1 MYETL
6 TDKRAI
12 LNTIG
17 CLMLDPTLIDD
28 IDRPL
33 DRTDFDTEA
42 LYELLYVAIFNSY
55 MQGVKDINEFTIDS
69 YLSSYKEQYE
79 IFQTNDGLNYL
90 TSAREMSSLDNYDYY
105 YHRLRK
111 YSLLRYYEKK
121 GYNTKSIF
129 DPTVSVEEL
138 TKEMEKFDNYTEQD
152 IVGMVETDLVISPTI
167 KYCTNMLTTE
177 IQAADDAMDLIE
189 SFMKIPDVG
198 VPLNNN
204 GLNTVARG
212 ARKGC
217 LYMRSLPQG
226 GGKAIPNYT
235 IIPTPTGNKRVD
247 EIKVGDYLFGKNGK
261 PVKVLAVHP
270 QLEKKRIYKIGFTDG
285 RVAECCEDHLW
296 TFKKG
301 SYEKYRTASLKDIIK
316 DVEHSRYGLHSME
329 GKGHLYYIPVNEP
342 IEFSEKEYSIPPYI
356 MGLLLGDGCFR
367 YTYSNKEMSYSS
379 EDDYLPNIIA
389 QTMGWILSKNSDHNY
404 TYTFKYQK
412 PIHDS
417 TTGKEYIRVR
427 VTDVLQN
434 YPNLIQK
441 YSHEKYIPEDYLT
454 GSVEQ
459 RMELLRGLLD
469 TDGSVG
475 AKGRVSFC
483 TVSPLLRNNI
493 MWLIRSLG
501 FICTCSEDNRRTRTC
516 YNVRIQASLDK
527 KIDMFKLNKHRNK
540 IIAWKEQ
547 SKNKKIKYRRNTIS
561 IDYIIP
567 TDEYTDMTCF
577 TVDADD
583 SLFLM
588 NDFIVTHNTR
598 FAAGDAC
605 KMAVPYYYDKKK
617 KEFVYTGMAE
627 PTLYITTEM
636 TVDEIQTMLV
646 ASVSRV
652 NEEHILYGEYK
663 EGELERVKQ
672 AITYIKSA
680 PLYIVHIPDFSIEDI
695 KNIIK
700 KYNREFKVEYFFFD
714 YISTS
719 LRLMQEVS
727 GKSRMG
733 LKEHQLLLVF
743 STELKTIA
751 QQLGVFIFTAS
762 QLNGEAQNAL
772 VKDQNLLAGAKALAN
787 KLDVGIISMHP
798 TQRERD
804 KLDAIIQTHFGL
816 QMPDVGHWVYK
827 VRRGRLTHII
837 IWSQID
843 LGTMDEKA
851 LFVTDF
857 NFNLIDIDF
866 TQIEQVE
873 AKIQEHSVLESQV
886 HDEEPEIVNSTA
898 IKVEPEAIEEEQTIK
913 RDFDW

>member
-90 TSAREMSSLDNYDYY
+90 ASAREMSSLDNYDYY

-177 IQAADDAMDLIE
+177 IQAADDAMDLVE

-198 VPLNNN
+198 VPLNND

-226 GGKAIPNYT
+226 QGK
-235 IIPTPTGNKRVD
+235 
-247 EIKVGDYLFGKNGK
+247 
-261 PVKVLAVHP
+261 
-270 QLEKKRIYKIGFTDG
+270 
-285 RVAECCEDHLW
+285 
-296 TFKKG
+296 
-301 SYEKYRTASLKDIIK
+301 
-316 DVEHSRYGLHSME
+316 SR
-329 GKGHLYYIPVNEP
+329 
-342 IEFSEKEYSIPPYI
+342 
-356 MGLLLGDGCFR
+356 C
-367 YTYSNKEMSYSS
+367 
-379 EDDYLPNIIA
+379 
-389 QTMGWILSKNSDHNY
+389 
-404 TYTFKYQK
+404 
-412 PIHDS
+412 
-417 TTGKEYIRVR
+417 
-427 VTDVLQN
+427 
-434 YPNLIQK
+434 
-441 YSHEKYIPEDYLT
+441 
-454 GSVEQ
+454 
-459 RMELLRGLLD
+459 
-469 TDGSVG
+469 
-475 AKGRVSFC
+475 
-483 TVSPLLRNNI
+483 
-493 MWLIRSLG
+493 
-501 FICTCSEDNRRTRTC
+501 
-516 YNVRIQASLDK
+516 
-527 KIDMFKLNKHRNK
+527 
-540 IIAWKEQ
+540 
-547 SKNKKIKYRRNTIS
+547 
-561 IDYIIP
+561 
-567 TDEYTDMTCF
+567 
-577 TVDADD
+577 
-583 SLFLM
+583 
-588 NDFIVTHNTR
+588 
-598 FAAGDAC
+598 AAGDAC
-605 KMAVPYYYDKKK
+605 KIAVPYVYNKDKKD
-617 KEFVYTGMAE
+617 FIYTGMSE

-636 TVDEIQTMLV
+636 TVDEIQTILI
-646 ASVSRV
+646 ATVSKV

-663 EGELERVKQ
+663 DGEFERVKR
-672 AITYIKSA
+672 AVEYIQSS

-719 LRLMQEVS
+719 LRLMSEVN

-762 QLNGEAQNAL
+762 QLNGEAQNATI
-772 VKDQNLLAGAKALAN
+772 KDQNLLSGAKALAN
-787 KLDVGIISMHP
+787 KLDVGIISMRP
-798 TQRERD
+798 TQREQD
-804 KLDAIIQTHFGL
+804 KLDAIIQNHFGL
-816 QMPDVGHWVYK
+816 RMPDMGHWVYK

-857 NFNLIDIDF
+857 DFNLIDIDF

-886 HDEEPEIVNSTA
+886 HDEEPEIVDSTA
-898 IKVEPEAIEEEQTIK
+898 IEVEPEAIEEEQTTK
-913 RDFDW
+913 RNFDW

>member
-79 IFQTNDGLNYL
+79 IFQANDGLRYL
-90 TSAREMSSLDNYDYY
+90 ADAREMSSLDNYDYY

-152 IVGMVETDLVISPTI
+152 IVGLVETDLVISPTI

-177 IQAADDAMDLIE
+177 IQAADDAMDLVE

-198 VPLNNN
+198 VPLNND
-204 GLNTVARG
+204 GLNTVTRG

-226 GGKAIPNYT
+226 QGK
-235 IIPTPTGNKRVD
+235 
-247 EIKVGDYLFGKNGK
+247 
-261 PVKVLAVHP
+261 
-270 QLEKKRIYKIGFTDG
+270 
-285 RVAECCEDHLW
+285 
-296 TFKKG
+296 
-301 SYEKYRTASLKDIIK
+301 
-316 DVEHSRYGLHSME
+316 SR
-329 GKGHLYYIPVNEP
+329 
-342 IEFSEKEYSIPPYI
+342 
-356 MGLLLGDGCFR
+356 C
-367 YTYSNKEMSYSS
+367 
-379 EDDYLPNIIA
+379 
-389 QTMGWILSKNSDHNY
+389 
-404 TYTFKYQK
+404 
-412 PIHDS
+412 
-417 TTGKEYIRVR
+417 
-427 VTDVLQN
+427 
-434 YPNLIQK
+434 
-441 YSHEKYIPEDYLT
+441 
-454 GSVEQ
+454 
-459 RMELLRGLLD
+459 
-469 TDGSVG
+469 
-475 AKGRVSFC
+475 
-483 TVSPLLRNNI
+483 
-493 MWLIRSLG
+493 
-501 FICTCSEDNRRTRTC
+501 
-516 YNVRIQASLDK
+516 
-527 KIDMFKLNKHRNK
+527 
-540 IIAWKEQ
+540 
-547 SKNKKIKYRRNTIS
+547 
-561 IDYIIP
+561 
-567 TDEYTDMTCF
+567 
-577 TVDADD
+577 
-583 SLFLM
+583 
-588 NDFIVTHNTR
+588 
-598 FAAGDAC
+598 AAGDAC
-605 KMAVPYYYDKKK
+605 KIAVPYVYNKDKKD
-617 KEFVYTGMAE
+617 FVYTGMSE

-636 TVDEIQTMLV
+636 TVDEIQTILI
-646 ASVSRV
+646 ATVSKV

-663 EGELERVKQ
+663 DDEFERVKK
-672 AITYIKSA
+672 AVEYIQSS

-700 KYNREFKVEYFFFD
+700 KYNREFKAEYFFFD

-719 LRLMQEVS
+719 LRLMSEVN

-762 QLNGEAQNAL
+762 QLNGEAQNATI
-772 VKDQNLLAGAKALAN
+772 KDQNLLSGAKALAN
-787 KLDVGIISMHP
+787 KLDVGIISMRP
-798 TQRERD
+798 TQREQD
-804 KLDAIIQTHFGL
+804 KLDAIIQNHFGL
-816 QMPDVGHWVYK
+816 RMPDMGHWVYK

-837 IWSQID
+837 IWSQVD
-843 LGTMDEKA
+843 LGTMTEKA

-857 NFNLIDIDF
+857 DFNLIDIDF

-886 HDEEPEIVNSTA
+886 HDIEPEIIDNTA
-898 IKVEPEAIEEEQTIK
+898 VEIKSETVEEEQTVK

>member
-177 IQAADDAMDLIE
+177 IQAADDAMDLVE
-189 SFMKIPDVG
+189 SFRKIPDVG

-212 ARKGC
+212 GRKGC

-226 GGKAIPNYT
+226 
-235 IIPTPTGNKRVD
+235 
-247 EIKVGDYLFGKNGK
+247 
-261 PVKVLAVHP
+261 
-270 QLEKKRIYKIGFTDG
+270 
-285 RVAECCEDHLW
+285 
-296 TFKKG
+296 
-301 SYEKYRTASLKDIIK
+301 
-316 DVEHSRYGLHSME
+316 E
-329 GKGHLYYIPVNEP
+329 GK
-342 IEFSEKEYSIPPYI
+342 SR
-356 MGLLLGDGCFR
+356 C
-367 YTYSNKEMSYSS
+367 
-379 EDDYLPNIIA
+379 
-389 QTMGWILSKNSDHNY
+389 
-404 TYTFKYQK
+404 
-412 PIHDS
+412 
-417 TTGKEYIRVR
+417 
-427 VTDVLQN
+427 
-434 YPNLIQK
+434 
-441 YSHEKYIPEDYLT
+441 
-454 GSVEQ
+454 
-459 RMELLRGLLD
+459 
-469 TDGSVG
+469 
-475 AKGRVSFC
+475 
-483 TVSPLLRNNI
+483 
-493 MWLIRSLG
+493 
-501 FICTCSEDNRRTRTC
+501 
-516 YNVRIQASLDK
+516 
-527 KIDMFKLNKHRNK
+527 
-540 IIAWKEQ
+540 
-547 SKNKKIKYRRNTIS
+547 
-561 IDYIIP
+561 
-567 TDEYTDMTCF
+567 
-577 TVDADD
+577 
-583 SLFLM
+583 
-588 NDFIVTHNTR
+588 
-598 FAAGDAC
+598 AAGDAC
-605 KMAVPYYYDKKK
+605 KIAVPYVYDTYKKD
-617 KEFVYTGMAE
+617 FVYTGMSE
-627 PTLYITTEM
+627 PTTYITTEM
-636 TVDEIQTMLV
+636 TVDEIQTILI
-646 ASVSRV
+646 AAVSKV

-663 EGELERVKQ
+663 DGEYERVRK
-672 AITYIKSA
+672 AIEYIRSS

-719 LRLMQEVS
+719 LRLMSEVS

-751 QQLGVFIFTAS
+751 QQLNVFIFTAS
-762 QLNGEAQNAL
+762 QLNGEARNAII
-772 VKDQNLLAGAKALAN
+772 KDQNLLSGAKALAN
-787 KLDVGIISMHP
+787 KLDVGIISMRP
-798 TQRERD
+798 TQREQD
-804 KLDAIIQTHFGL
+804 KLDVIIQNHFGL
-816 QMPDVGHWVYK
+816 RMPNMGHWVYK

-843 LGTMDEKA
+843 LGTMDEEA

-857 NFNLIDIDF
+857 DFNLIDIDF

-886 HDEEPEIVNSTA
+886 HDEEPEIIDTTA
-898 IKVEPEAIEEEQTIK
+898 VEVESEVVEEEQVVK

>member
-79 IFQTNDGLNYL
+79 IFQTNNGLNYL
-90 TSAREMSSLDNYDYY
+90 ASAREMSSLDNYDYY

-129 DPTVSVEEL
+129 DPTVGVEEL

-177 IQAADDAMDLIE
+177 IQAADDAMDLVE

-198 VPLNNN
+198 VPLNND

-226 GGKAIPNYT
+226 QGK
-235 IIPTPTGNKRVD
+235 
-247 EIKVGDYLFGKNGK
+247 
-261 PVKVLAVHP
+261 
-270 QLEKKRIYKIGFTDG
+270 
-285 RVAECCEDHLW
+285 
-296 TFKKG
+296 
-301 SYEKYRTASLKDIIK
+301 
-316 DVEHSRYGLHSME
+316 SR
-329 GKGHLYYIPVNEP
+329 
-342 IEFSEKEYSIPPYI
+342 
-356 MGLLLGDGCFR
+356 C
-367 YTYSNKEMSYSS
+367 
-379 EDDYLPNIIA
+379 
-389 QTMGWILSKNSDHNY
+389 
-404 TYTFKYQK
+404 
-412 PIHDS
+412 
-417 TTGKEYIRVR
+417 
-427 VTDVLQN
+427 
-434 YPNLIQK
+434 
-441 YSHEKYIPEDYLT
+441 
-454 GSVEQ
+454 
-459 RMELLRGLLD
+459 
-469 TDGSVG
+469 
-475 AKGRVSFC
+475 
-483 TVSPLLRNNI
+483 
-493 MWLIRSLG
+493 
-501 FICTCSEDNRRTRTC
+501 
-516 YNVRIQASLDK
+516 
-527 KIDMFKLNKHRNK
+527 
-540 IIAWKEQ
+540 
-547 SKNKKIKYRRNTIS
+547 
-561 IDYIIP
+561 
-567 TDEYTDMTCF
+567 
-577 TVDADD
+577 
-583 SLFLM
+583 
-588 NDFIVTHNTR
+588 
-598 FAAGDAC
+598 AAGDAC
-605 KMAVPYYYDKKK
+605 KIAVPYVYNKDKKD
-617 KEFVYTGMAE
+617 FVYTGMSE

-636 TVDEIQTMLV
+636 TVDEIQTILI
-646 ASVSRV
+646 ATVSKV

-663 EGELERVKQ
+663 DGEFERVKR
-672 AITYIKSA
+672 AVEYIRSS

-719 LRLMQEVS
+719 LRLMSEVN

-762 QLNGEAQNAL
+762 QLNGEAQNATI
-772 VKDQNLLAGAKALAN
+772 KDQNLLSGAKALAN
-787 KLDVGIISMHP
+787 KLDVGIISMRP
-798 TQRERD
+798 TQREQD
-804 KLDAIIQTHFGL
+804 KLDAIIQNHFGL
-816 QMPDVGHWVYK
+816 RMPDMGHWVYK

-857 NFNLIDIDF
+857 DFNLIDIDF

-886 HDEEPEIVNSTA
+886 HDEEPEIIDTTA
-898 IKVEPEAIEEEQTIK
+898 VEIKSETVEEEQVIK

>member
-90 TSAREMSSLDNYDYY
+90 ASAREMSSLDNYNYY

-121 GYNTKSIF
+121 GYSTKSIF
-129 DPTVSVEEL
+129 DPTVGVEEL

-198 VPLNNN
+198 MPLNND
-204 GLNTVARG
+204 GLTTVARG

-217 LYMRSLPQG
+217 LYMRSLPSG
-226 GGKAIPNYT
+226 MGK
-235 IIPTPTGNKRVD
+235 
-247 EIKVGDYLFGKNGK
+247 
-261 PVKVLAVHP
+261 
-270 QLEKKRIYKIGFTDG
+270 
-285 RVAECCEDHLW
+285 
-296 TFKKG
+296 
-301 SYEKYRTASLKDIIK
+301 
-316 DVEHSRYGLHSME
+316 SR
-329 GKGHLYYIPVNEP
+329 
-342 IEFSEKEYSIPPYI
+342 
-356 MGLLLGDGCFR
+356 
-367 YTYSNKEMSYSS
+367 
-379 EDDYLPNIIA
+379 
-389 QTMGWILSKNSDHNY
+389 LS
-404 TYTFKYQK
+404 
-412 PIHDS
+412 
-417 TTGKEYIRVR
+417 
-427 VTDVLQN
+427 
-434 YPNLIQK
+434 
-441 YSHEKYIPEDYLT
+441 
-454 GSVEQ
+454 
-459 RMELLRGLLD
+459 
-469 TDGSVG
+469 
-475 AKGRVSFC
+475 
-483 TVSPLLRNNI
+483 
-493 MWLIRSLG
+493 
-501 FICTCSEDNRRTRTC
+501 
-516 YNVRIQASLDK
+516 
-527 KIDMFKLNKHRNK
+527 
-540 IIAWKEQ
+540 
-547 SKNKKIKYRRNTIS
+547 
-561 IDYIIP
+561 
-567 TDEYTDMTCF
+567 
-577 TVDADD
+577 
-583 SLFLM
+583 
-588 NDFIVTHNTR
+588 
-598 FAAGDAC
+598 AGDAC
-605 KMAVPYYYDKKK
+605 CFAVPYYYDVDKKK
-617 KEFVYTGMAE
+617 YVFTGISE

-636 TVDEIQTMLV
+636 TVDEIQTILI
-646 ASVSRV
+646 ATVSKV

-663 EGELERVKQ
+663 GDEYERVKQ
-672 AITYIKSA
+672 AIDYIKSS

-700 KYNREFKVEYFFFD
+700 KYNREYKVEYVLFD

-719 LRLMQEVS
+719 LRLMSEVS

-751 QQLGVFIFTAS
+751 QQLDICIITAS
-762 QLNGEAQNAL
+762 QLNGEAQNA
-772 VKDQNLLAGAKALAN
+772 VIKDQNLLSGAKALAN
-787 KLDVGIISMHP
+787 KLDVGIISMRP
-798 TQRERD
+798 TQREQD
-804 KLDAIIQTHFGL
+804 KLDAIIQNHFGL
-816 QMPDVGHWVYK
+816 RMPDMGHWVYK

-837 IWSQID
+837 IWSQVD
-843 LGTMDEKA
+843 LGTMTEKA

-857 NFNLIDIDF
+857 DFNLIDIDF

-886 HDEEPEIVNSTA
+886 HDAEPEIIDSTVVE
-898 IKVEPEAIEEEQTIK
+898 IEPEAIEEEQTTK
-913 RDFDW
+913 RNFDW

>member
-90 TSAREMSSLDNYDYY
+90 ASAREMSSLDNYDYY

-177 IQAADDAMDLIE
+177 IQAADDAMNLIK

-226 GGKAIPNYT
+226 QGK
-235 IIPTPTGNKRVD
+235 
-247 EIKVGDYLFGKNGK
+247 
-261 PVKVLAVHP
+261 
-270 QLEKKRIYKIGFTDG
+270 
-285 RVAECCEDHLW
+285 
-296 TFKKG
+296 
-301 SYEKYRTASLKDIIK
+301 
-316 DVEHSRYGLHSME
+316 SR
-329 GKGHLYYIPVNEP
+329 
-342 IEFSEKEYSIPPYI
+342 
-356 MGLLLGDGCFR
+356 C
-367 YTYSNKEMSYSS
+367 
-379 EDDYLPNIIA
+379 
-389 QTMGWILSKNSDHNY
+389 
-404 TYTFKYQK
+404 
-412 PIHDS
+412 
-417 TTGKEYIRVR
+417 
-427 VTDVLQN
+427 
-434 YPNLIQK
+434 
-441 YSHEKYIPEDYLT
+441 
-454 GSVEQ
+454 
-459 RMELLRGLLD
+459 
-469 TDGSVG
+469 
-475 AKGRVSFC
+475 
-483 TVSPLLRNNI
+483 
-493 MWLIRSLG
+493 
-501 FICTCSEDNRRTRTC
+501 
-516 YNVRIQASLDK
+516 
-527 KIDMFKLNKHRNK
+527 
-540 IIAWKEQ
+540 
-547 SKNKKIKYRRNTIS
+547 
-561 IDYIIP
+561 
-567 TDEYTDMTCF
+567 
-577 TVDADD
+577 
-583 SLFLM
+583 
-588 NDFIVTHNTR
+588 
-598 FAAGDAC
+598 AAGDAC
-605 KMAVPYYYDKKK
+605 KIAIPYVYDKDKK
-617 KEFVYTGMAE
+617 DFIYTGMAE

-636 TVDEIQTMLV
+636 TVDEIQTILI
-646 ASVSRV
+646 ATVSKV

-663 EGELERVKQ
+663 EDEFERVKK
-672 AITYIKSA
+672 AVEYIQSS

-719 LRLMQEVS
+719 LRLMSEVN

-762 QLNGEAQNAL
+762 QLNGEAQNATI
-772 VKDQNLLAGAKALAN
+772 KDQNLLSGAKALAN
-787 KLDVGIISMHP
+787 KLDVGIISMRP
-798 TQRERD
+798 TQREQD
-804 KLDAIIQTHFGL
+804 KLDAIIQNHFGL
-816 QMPDVGHWVYK
+816 RMPDMGHWVYK

-837 IWSQID
+837 IWSQVD
-843 LGTMDEKA
+843 LGTMTEKA

-857 NFNLIDIDF
+857 DFNLIDIDF

-873 AKIQEHSVLESQV
+873 AKIQEHSILESQV
-886 HDEEPEIVNSTA
+886 HDAEPEIIDTTA
-898 IKVEPEAIEEEQTIK
+898 VEVEPEVVEEEQVVK
-913 RDFDW
+913 RNFDW